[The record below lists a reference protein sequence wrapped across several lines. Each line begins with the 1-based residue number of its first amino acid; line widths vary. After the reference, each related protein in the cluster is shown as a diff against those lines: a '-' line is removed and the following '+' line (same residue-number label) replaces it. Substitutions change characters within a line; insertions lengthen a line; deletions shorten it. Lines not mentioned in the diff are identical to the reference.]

1 VIDPVGRE
9 HLRGLQRR
17 EARAHIVLVYGHKRH
32 GRAMRLAPYWT
43 RCVRQGDI
51 DELVVTV
58 RGAQSGDQSLVDDVA
73 YIGFVEFEHGS
84 VVVVGDRV
92 LVGDRPLGT
101 LLGFDETHA
110 PNHVNLVVEAREL
123 LSGAERRVGVED
135 TVRFLPCPAAG

>member
-1 VIDPVGRE
+1 MIDPVGRE
-9 HLRGLQRR
+9 HLRGLERR
-17 EARAHIVLVYGHKRH
+17 EARARVVLVYGHKRH

-58 RGAQSGDQSLVDDVA
+58 RRVGTDDPSLVEDVA
-73 YIGFVEFEHGS
+73 YVGFVEYERGS
-84 VVVVGDRV
+84 VVIVGDRV
-92 LVGDRPLGT
+92 LVGDEPLGT

-110 PNHVNLVVEAREL
+110 PNHLNVVVEASEL

-135 TVRFLPCPAAG
+135 TVRFLPGPAAR